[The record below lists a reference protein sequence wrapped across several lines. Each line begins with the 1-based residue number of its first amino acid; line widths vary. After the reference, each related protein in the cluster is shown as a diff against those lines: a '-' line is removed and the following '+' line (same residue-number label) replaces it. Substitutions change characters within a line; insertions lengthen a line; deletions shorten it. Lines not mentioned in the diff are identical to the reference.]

1 LANIEENL
9 RRKLYRAFCPESMEL
24 DDYLTGELPKER
36 STMIRAHLKEC
47 PHCRRE
53 LDQMQAFLRETRPNL
68 ELNLI
73 ERVRVLVARLATSSD
88 VAGLSPAMQG
98 VRGRE
103 GQVISYETEGI
114 KVILD
119 VQAEPERADFR
130 AIYGVLVGAEEAQEF
145 QAQLQQNNEP
155 LSSIGVDSF
164 GNFEFLSIAP
174 GKYQLVLVGPGIEIQ
189 IEDLVI

>member
-1 LANIEENL
+1 MANIEESL
-9 RRKLYRAFCPESMEL
+9 RTKLYRAFCPESMEL

-36 STMIRAHLKEC
+36 TAILRDHLKEC

-53 LDQMQAFLRETRPNL
+53 LEQMQAFLSETRPNL

-73 ERVRVLVARLATSSD
+73 ERVRVLVARLAKSSD
-88 VAGLSPAMQG
+88 ITGLSPAVQG

-103 GQVISYETEGI
+103 GRVLSYETEDL

-119 VQAEPERADFR
+119 VQVDPERADLR
-130 AIYGVLVGAEEAQEF
+130 AIYGVLVGVEKAQEF
-145 QAQLQQNNEP
+145 QAQLMQDNK
-155 LSSIGVDSF
+155 SFGSIALDPY

-174 GKYQLVLVGPGIEIQ
+174 GKYQIVLVGPGIEVR
-189 IEDLVI
+189 IEDLVT

>member
-1 LANIEENL
+1 MANIEENL

-119 VQAEPERADFR
+119 VQVDPERADFR
-130 AIYGVLVGAEEAQEF
+130 AIYGVLVGAEEALEF
-145 QAQLQQNNEP
+145 QAQLLQDNK
-155 LSSIGVDSF
+155 LFGVVTVDPF